1 MPQTYFKTYFNIDL
15 KNFFKK
21 EIRLKSITLKILI
34 WVFKVKTEFL
44 NFLIWIQEGN
54 LLRFYDLD
62 LYRLKIVKTI

>member
-1 MPQTYFKTYFNIDL
+1 MPQTYFNIDL

-34 WVFKVKTEFL
+34 W
-44 NFLIWIQEGN
+44 IQEGN

>member
-1 MPQTYFKTYFNIDL
+1 MPQTYFNIDL

-54 LLRFYDLD
+54 LLRFFDLD
-62 LYRLKIVKTI
+62 LYRLKIVKAI